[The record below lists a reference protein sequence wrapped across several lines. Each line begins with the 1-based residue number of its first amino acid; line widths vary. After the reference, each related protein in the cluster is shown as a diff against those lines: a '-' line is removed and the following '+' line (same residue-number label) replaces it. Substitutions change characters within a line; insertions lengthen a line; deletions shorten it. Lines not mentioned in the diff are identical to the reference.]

1 MVAVARVTRG
11 RGGMRLVASVAATA
25 MCALGLA
32 APAQGLSRSEPVP
45 VPTDPVSAG
54 PVSGMLPN
62 YDLTI
67 DIDVMY
73 AWSPQSG
80 FGGRGR
86 EFVLRVKLFDAAET
100 RNLSRNDC
108 QEVVNAFWTGSGEGY
123 RPEVDDQ
130 YGSCTLQAFYSGEAA
145 HGLYALDAEG
155 NLRIR
160 VPVDIANNM
169 AGSFKKAHIRY
180 VNVIVPFD
188 ADPQCEGNTD
198 MRRSGRTGSSDT
210 LCDWELVDDMAIHI
224 SGDPLMV
231 LKIDQS
237 LADEAQLTVG
247 PFTNLTLPVQVVP
260 ASADGAEGSTGSRM
274 TVLIAIGS
282 AALVFGAVAAG
293 GLWVGLRRMRASKRP

>member
-1 MVAVARVTRG
+1 MVAVARMTRG

-67 DIDVMY
+67 DIDVTY

-80 FGGRGR
+80 FGGRGH

-100 RNLSRNDC
+100 RKLSRSDC

-180 VNVIVPFD
+180 VNVIVPFHV
-188 ADPQCEGNTD
+188 APQCKGNTD
-198 MRRSGRTGSSDT
+198 LRRSGLTGSPDT
-210 LCDWELVDDMAIHI
+210 LCDWKLVDDKATHV

-247 PFTNLTLPVQVVP
+247 PFTNLTLPAQVVP
-260 ASADGAEGSTGSRM
+260 ASADGAESSTGSRR